1 MRILGIGN
9 AIVDVICKVE
19 DKFISKNNLTK
30 STMKLVDEIE
40 FKKLLSTLKIEETIS
55 GGSVANSIVG
65 LSQLGNKVG
74 FIGKVSDDDLGNKY
88 EQGLKK
94 ENVQYF
100 YSKKK
105 ESISTGTC
113 LILITPDSERTMVTF
128 LGTAG
133 KINENDIDKSAVKDS
148 EILFLEGYL
157 WDEGEPKKAFE
168 KAINSSNKVAMSLS
182 DLFCVERHKPHFL
195 ELVKNKLDITFAN
208 EQEIMSLIDV
218 KKFDD
223 VINFAKKI
231 NKLVVITR
239 GDKGAI
245 AINKSEVVECSSK
258 KDLQIK
264 DLTGAGDLFAGGF
277 LHGLI
282 NNKSTRESLETGTEM
297 SSKII
302 QIIGA
307 RLDR

>member
-1 MRILGIGN
+1 MKILGIGN

-19 DKFISKNNLTK
+19 DKFISQNNLTK
-30 STMKLVDEIE
+30 STMKLVDEFE
-40 FKKLLSTLKIEETIS
+40 FKRLLSTLKIEETVS
-55 GGSVANSIVG
+55 GGSIANSIVG

-74 FIGKVSDDDLGNKY
+74 FIGKISDDDFGNKY
-88 EQGLKK
+88 EEGLKK

-100 YSKKK
+100 YSKKI
-105 ESISTGTC
+105 EPIPTGTC

-133 KINENDIDKSAVKDS
+133 KINENDIDENAVKNS

-157 WDEGEPKKAFE
+157 WDKGEPKKAFD
-168 KAINSSNKVAMSLS
+168 KAINNSKKVAMSLS
-182 DLFCVERHKPHFL
+182 DLFCVERHKSHFL
-195 ELVKNKLDITFAN
+195 ELVKYKLDITFAN

-218 KKFDD
+218 KRFDE

-231 NKLVVITR
+231 NKLIVITR

-245 AINKSEVVECSSK
+245 AINKNEVVECSAK
-258 KDLQIK
+258 KNLQIK

-297 SSKII
+297 SSKVI

-307 RLDR
+307 RLS

>member
-1 MRILGIGN
+1 MKILGVGN
-9 AIVDVICKVE
+9 AIVDVICKVDE
-19 DKFISKNNLTK
+19 IFIDQNKLTK

-40 FKKLLSTLKIEETIS
+40 FKKLLSTLKIEETVS

-74 FIGKVSDDDLGNKY
+74 FIGKISDDDLGNKY
-88 EQGLKK
+88 EEGLKK
-94 ENVQYF
+94 ENVEFF

-105 ESISTGTC
+105 ESTPTGTC

-133 KINENDIDKSAVKDS
+133 KINEKDIDINAVKQS

-168 KAINSSNKVAMSLS
+168 KAINNSSKVAMSLS

-223 VINFAKKI
+223 VINFTKKL
-231 NKLVVITR
+231 NKLIVITR

-245 AINKSEVVECSSK
+245 AINKNEIVECPAK
-258 KDLQIK
+258 KNLQIK

-307 RLDR
+307 RLN

>member
-1 MRILGIGN
+1 MKILGIGN

-19 DKFISKNNLTK
+19 EKFITKNNLTK
-30 STMKLVDEIE
+30 STMKLVDENE
-40 FKKLLSTLKIEETIS
+40 FKKLLSTLKIEETVS

-65 LSQLGNKVG
+65 LSQLNNKVG
-74 FIGKVSDDDLGNKY
+74 FIGKISDDHLGNKY
-88 EQGLKK
+88 EEGLKR
-94 ENVQYF
+94 ENVHFF

-105 ESISTGTC
+105 EPISTGTC

-133 KINENDIDKSAVKDS
+133 KINENDIDIDAIKNS

-208 EQEIMSLIDV
+208 EQEIMTLINV
-218 KKFDD
+218 KKFED
-223 VINFAKKI
+223 VINFAKEV
-231 NKLVVITR
+231 NKLIVITR
-239 GDKGAI
+239 GNKGAV
-245 AINKSEVVECSSK
+245 AINKNEIVECSAK
-258 KDLQIK
+258 KNIQIK
-264 DLTGAGDLFAGGF
+264 DLTGAGDLFASGF

-282 NNKSTRESLETGTEM
+282 NLKSTKESLEVGTEM
-297 SSKII
+297 SSKVI

-307 RLDR
+307 RLNN